1 MNGITRELSETYNV
15 ITLNMF
21 RYWFFAFIL
30 ILMNNYNK
38 KSTVLI
44 SKSKRQYLQ
53 IFRGSLLAIQMCF
66 AHYCFLKLG
75 LIETS
80 AIFAIG
86 PIMVT
91 ALSIIFLHEK
101 VDWQR
106 ILTILSGFIGI
117 LIILRPGFKGF
128 DPLSILALACAISYA
143 TYQILTRYVSSYD
156 SPTTSFFYTG
166 IAGAFILSVVGPFFF
181 IEVKSFDWFLILLI
195 AVLGTSAHFFIIK
208 AYQLAQASILQ
219 PFNYLQLVFVSIIGM
234 IFFNE
239 ILEIPVL
246 LGSCIVVGAGLYSF
260 RRDANKL

>member
-1 MNGITRELSETYNV
+1 MLIRNNIKGILFLISAVLCFSIMNGITRELSETYNV

-44 SKSKRQYLQ
+44 SKSKKQYLQ
-53 IFRGSLLAIQMCF
+53 IFRGTLLAIQMCF

-106 ILTILSGFIGI
+106 LIRQSELSKAVMRRTWRFP
-117 LIILRPGFKGF
+117 LRRRQQMLRP
-128 DPLSILALACAISYA
+128 
-143 TYQILTRYVSSYD
+143 TR
-156 SPTTSFFYTG
+156 PRCF
-166 IAGAFILSVVGPFFF
+166 ARAKPF
-181 IEVKSFDWFLILLI
+181 
-195 AVLGTSAHFFIIK
+195 VL
-208 AYQLAQASILQ
+208 
-219 PFNYLQLVFVSIIGM
+219 
-234 IFFNE
+234 
-239 ILEIPVL
+239 
-246 LGSCIVVGAGLYSF
+246 
-260 RRDANKL
+260 